1 MEVIQADC
9 TSPGTVRTVNED
21 AHGFWQ
27 PETIE
32 EKRTRGAISVLA
44 DGVGGQAHGE
54 IASRLAV
61 DEILKTFR
69 EAKDGL
75 SATQI
80 ITQAVNAANL
90 AVYDKNMESRGETK
104 MATTVAVAVL
114 RNNQVTVGNVG
125 DSRVYVIQKGLIRQL
140 STDHSYV
147 AMQKKLGLISERDA
161 LASEQRSILTRSV
174 GQDPMIRVD
183 CDEAIVTKGDFIVL
197 CCDGLYTCVVDSE
210 IADIVCR
217 VPPDEAAKQLVALA
231 EKRGASDN
239 ITVQVIRVDRVEAVS
254 NYRGA
259 PLYHEETRPLAA
271 GELYPGQVVDNRF
284 EIAEVIS
291 RSGMAIIYRATD
303 RETGKEVAVKVPHMQ
318 YESDPGFF
326 ARFQREEEIGRKLDH
341 PGLLKF
347 IQVEHKSRPYIVTE
361 YLKGYTL
368 SHLMTTVRPVP
379 ERDALKIGSRICDA
393 LDYMH
398 KLNIIHRD
406 LKPANIMLCYDG
418 SLRIMDFGIAKAVQG
433 RRLTFTGFT
442 PTMGTP
448 DYMAPEQVKGKR
460 GDARTDIYSVGAI
473 LYEMLSGSS
482 PFEGENP
489 FVIMNARIIGDPVA
503 PRKVNPL
510 LSANAEEVVL
520 HAMERQPHDR
530 YQTIAEMKRD
540 LDEVGGVV
548 VTGRADR
555 LKPPASSRPS
565 ILQNMHTILLVAAI
579 PIVTLIILVIVL
591 LLRLH
596 AVSR

>member
-1 MEVIQADC
+1 MEIVEADC

-32 EKRTRGAISVLA
+32 EKRARGAIAVLA
-44 DGVGGQAHGE
+44 DGVGGQGHGE

-61 DEILKTFR
+61 DEILRIFR
-69 EAKDGL
+69 EARDGTEP
-75 SATQI
+75 TQI

-90 AVYDKNMESRGETK
+90 AVYDKNMESRGEMR
-104 MATTVAVAVL
+104 MATTIAIAVL
-114 RNNQVTVGNVG
+114 RNNKVTVGNVG
-125 DSRVYVIQKGLIRQL
+125 DSRVYLVQKGLIKQL

-147 AMQKKLGLISERDA
+147 GMQKQFGLITERDA

-174 GQDPMIRVD
+174 GQEPTIRID
-183 CDEAIVTKGDFIVL
+183 CNEATVTKGDYIVM
-197 CCDGLYTCVVDSE
+197 CCDGLYTCVVDNE
-210 IADIVCR
+210 IIDIVCR

-231 EKRGASDN
+231 EKRGAQDN
-239 ITVQVIRVDRVEAVS
+239 ITVQVIRIDRVEAVS

-259 PLYHEETRPLAA
+259 PIYYEQTQPVAA
-271 GELYPGQVVDNRF
+271 GEFYPGQIVDNRF
-284 EIAEVIS
+284 VIAEVIS
-291 RSGMAIIYRATD
+291 RSGMAVIYRATD
-303 RETGKEVAVKVPHMQ
+303 RESSKEVAIKVPHMQ

-326 ARFQREEEIGRKLDH
+326 GRFQREEEIGRTLNH
-341 PGLLKF
+341 PFLLKF
-347 IQVEHKSRPYIVTE
+347 IQVERKSRPYIVTE

-368 SHLMTTVRPVP
+368 SHLMTTVRPLP
-379 ERDALKIGSRICDA
+379 EADALKIASRTCDA
-393 LDYMH
+393 LDHMH

-418 SLRIMDFGIAKAVQG
+418 TLRIMDFGIAKAIQG

-473 LYEMLSGSS
+473 LYEMLAGAS

-489 FVIMNARIIGDPVA
+489 FVIMNARLIGDPVA
-503 PRKVNPL
+503 PRKLNPL
-510 LSANAEEVVL
+510 LSANAEEVIL
-520 HAMERQPHDR
+520 HAMARQPHDR
-530 YQTIAEMKRD
+530 YQTMAEMKKE
-540 LDEVGGVV
+540 LDDIGAVI
-548 VTGRADR
+548 VTDRAAR
-555 LKPPASSRPS
+555 LQPPASSRPS
-565 ILQNMHTILLVAAI
+565 MIRNMHTIILVMAI
-579 PIVTLIILVIVL
+579 PIVTLIIFVIVL
-591 LLRLH
+591 LLRLR
-596 AVSR
+596 AVSH

>member
-1 MEVIQADC
+1 MEVVHADA
-9 TSPGTVRTVNED
+9 TSPGTIRTVNED

-27 PETIE
+27 PETVE
-32 EKRTRGAISVLA
+32 EKRAYGAIAVLA
-44 DGVGGQAHGE
+44 DGVGGQGHGE

-61 DEILKTFR
+61 DEVLKTFR
-69 EAKDGL
+69 EARDG
-75 SATQI
+75 ADPTRI

-90 AVYDKNMESRGETK
+90 AVYDRNVESHGQTK
-104 MATTVAVAVL
+104 MATTIAIAVL

-125 DSRVYVIQKGLIRQL
+125 DSRVYLVQKGLIRQL

-147 AMQKKLGLISERDA
+147 GMQKKFGLISEREA
-161 LASEQRSILTRSV
+161 LASDQRSILTRSV
-174 GQDPMIRVD
+174 GQEPVIRVD
-183 CDEAIVTKGDFIVL
+183 CDEATVTKGDCVVL
-197 CCDGLYTCVVDSE
+197 CCDGLYTYVVDQE

-217 VPPDEAAKQLVALA
+217 VPPEEAACQLVALA
-231 EKRGASDN
+231 EKRGGEDN
-239 ITVQVIRVDRVEAVS
+239 ISVQVIRIDRVEAVS

-259 PLYHEETRPLAA
+259 PIYHEQTQPVAA
-271 GELYPGQVVDNRF
+271 GEFYPGQIVDNRF

-291 RSGMAIIYRATD
+291 RSGMAVIYRAKD
-303 RETGKEVAVKVPHMQ
+303 RESGQEVAIKVPHMQ

-326 ARFQREEEIGRKLDH
+326 GRFQREEEIGRVLHH
-341 PGLLKF
+341 PFLLRF
-347 IQVEHKSRPYIVTE
+347 IPVEHKSRPYIVTE

-368 SHLMTTVRPVP
+368 SHLMTTVHPIP
-379 ERDALKIGSRICDA
+379 EADALTIGSRLCDA
-393 LDYMH
+393 LDHMH
-398 KLNIIHRD
+398 KLGIVHRD

-418 SLRIMDFGIAKAVQG
+418 TLRIMDFGIAKTVQA

-442 PTMGTP
+442 PAMGTP

-489 FVIMNARIIGDPVA
+489 FVIMNARLIGDPVA
-503 PRKVNPL
+503 PCKLNPL

-520 HAMERQPHDR
+520 HAMARQPHDR
-530 YQTIAEMKRD
+530 YQNIAEMKKD
-540 LDEVGGVV
+540 LDDIGAVV
-548 VTGRADR
+548 VTDRAAK
-555 LKPPASSRPS
+555 LQPPASSRPS
-565 ILQNMHTILLVAAI
+565 ILRNMHTILLVLAI

-591 LLRLH
+591 LIRLRTVAH
-596 AVSR
+596 

>member
-27 PETIE
+27 PETVE
-32 EKRTRGAISVLA
+32 EKRTRGAIAVLA

-54 IASRLAV
+54 VASRLAV
-61 DEILKTFR
+61 DEVLKTFR

-75 SATQI
+75 SATQL

-90 AVYDKNMESRGETK
+90 AVYDKNMESHGETK
-104 MATTVAVAVL
+104 MATTIAVAVL
-114 RNNQVTVGNVG
+114 RNNKVTVGNVG
-125 DSRVYVIQKGLIRQL
+125 DSRVYVIQKGLIQQL

-174 GQDPMIRVD
+174 GQDPTIRID
-183 CDEAIVTKGDFIVL
+183 CDEATVTKGDFIVL
-197 CCDGLYTCVVDSE
+197 CCDGLYTCVVDAE

-239 ITVQVIRVDRVEAVS
+239 ITVQVIRIDRVEAVS

-271 GELYPGQVVDNRF
+271 GELYPGQIVDNRF

-303 RETGKEVAVKVPHMQ
+303 RETGKEVAIKVPHMQ

-347 IQVEHKSRPYIVTE
+347 VQVEHKSRPYIVTE

-368 SHLMTTVRPVP
+368 SHLLTTVRPVP
-379 ERDALKIGSRICDA
+379 EQDALKIGSRICDA

-418 SLRIMDFGIAKAVQG
+418 TLRIMDFGIAKAVQG

-473 LYEMLSGSS
+473 LYEMLSGAS

-489 FVIMNARIIGDPVA
+489 FVIMNARIIGDPAA
-503 PRKVNPL
+503 PRKINPL

-530 YQTIAEMKRD
+530 YQNIADMKRE

-555 LKPPASSRPS
+555 LKPPASGRPA
-565 ILQNMHTILLVAAI
+565 IFQNMHTILLVAAV
-579 PIVTLIILVIVL
+579 PIVTLTILVIVL

-596 AVSR
+596 AVSH